1 MHFSCATPFCQTV
14 TQSIIRQKKKLMSY
28 SLKVYYVDVH
38 LSCKITIAPCLDKI
52 QSFCKQH
59 LEFLSSQIIVWQT
72 VLQLKKVYRFIELF
86 LATEIFSERRKIYP
100 QSSTENVQSLLWY
113 HQNVFLIA
121 WVSIIEG
128 IIFRA
133 SITYHIYPYTIVGS
147 SVFSLNEKF
156 YCISSFAYIPA
167 VTGSMCKIIVFF
179 SSLTI
184 QIRWLSFAEQ
194 PSVTSK
200 VLYLKNWG

>member
-1 MHFSCATPFCQTV
+1 MHFSRATPFCQTV
-14 TQSIIRQKKKLMSY
+14 TQSIIRQMSY

-38 LSCKITIAPCLDKI
+38 LSCKIIIASCLDKI
-52 QSFCKQH
+52 QSFCEQH
-59 LEFLSSQIIVWQT
+59 LEFLISQIIVWQT

-100 QSSTENVQSLLWY
+100 QSSTENVQPLLWY
-113 HQNVFLIA
+113 QQNVFLIP
-121 WVSIIEG
+121 WVSIIES

-133 SITYHIYPYTIVGS
+133 SITYHIYPYTIIGS

-156 YCISSFAYIPA
+156 YCISSFAFIPA
-167 VTGSMCKIIVFF
+167 VTGSVCKIIVFF

-184 QIRWLSFAEQ
+184 HIRWLSFAEQ